1 MITGG
6 ARLFAAVIMDA
17 RNECG
22 HDNVGRSLL

>member
-6 ARLFAAVIMDA
+6 ALMALPVIMDA

-22 HDNVGRSLL
+22 HDNKG